1 MDCACGHTDG
11 TAAPLSSSGDT
22 RLSIVIPV
30 YNEAPYIRRVLDAV
44 RVAPLPPGVE
54 REIVCVNDG
63 SSDDTRAILD
73 GYGHGVLVHH
83 LPENGGK
90 GRAIRYAL
98 AHATGGVVLIQD
110 ADLEYDPSDYPALV
124 TPILEGRAT
133 VVYGSRFRGEC
144 IGMRWP
150 NLIVN
155 RVLAW
160 LVRTLYGQ
168 PITDE
173 ATSYKAFRAD
183 VLRDLDFRCERFE
196 FCPEVTAKVSRRGH
210 RIVEVPI
217 RYRAR
222 TSNQGKK
229 IRWTDAVV
237 AAWTLLRYR
246 GWQ

>member
-1 MDCACGHTDG
+1 VVLPAGLPR
-11 TAAPLSSSGDT
+11 A
-22 RLSIVIPV
+22 RLSVVIPV
-30 YNEAPYIRRVLDAV
+30 YNEAPYIRAVLDAV
-44 RVAPLPPGVE
+44 RNAPLPAAVA
-54 REIVCVNDG
+54 REILCVNDG

-73 GYGHGVLVHH
+73 AYGHDVVVHH

-90 GRAIRYAL
+90 GVAIRYAL
-98 AHATGGVVLIQD
+98 AHATGDVVLIQD
-110 ADLEYDPSDYPALV
+110 ADLEYDPTDYPALV
-124 TPILEGRAT
+124 APILEGRAT

-144 IGMRWP
+144 RDMRWP
-150 NLIVN
+150 NRLVN
-155 RVLAW
+155 AVLAW
-160 LVRTLYGQ
+160 LVRVLYGQ

-173 ATSYKAFRAD
+173 ATCYKAFRAD
-183 VLRDLDFRCERFE
+183 VLRDLDLRCERFE

-246 GWQ
+246 GWR